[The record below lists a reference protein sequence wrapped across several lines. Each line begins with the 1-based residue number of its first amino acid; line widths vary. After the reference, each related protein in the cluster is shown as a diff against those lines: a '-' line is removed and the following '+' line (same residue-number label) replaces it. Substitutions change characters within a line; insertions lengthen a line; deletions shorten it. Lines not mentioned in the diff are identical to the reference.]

1 MIEEAGEESKDK
13 IEMAKSFLALDSM
26 TDEMWEK
33 FVKDIFVCPGERLD
47 IRWNFDV

>member
-1 MIEEAGEESKDK
+1 MGMLM

-33 FVKDIFVCPGERLD
+33 FVKDIFVYPGERLD